1 MYVTY
6 LPTYLTT
13 YPNLGPPSL
22 QDLDKDEYIPEQYSQ
37 ASPEEVHALSTKEGQ
52 DRKRLDK
59 ITQTKMQELG
69 FEVENIGEVL
79 L

>member
-1 MYVTY
+1 M
-6 LPTYLTT
+6 
-13 YPNLGPPSL
+13 
-22 QDLDKDEYIPEQYSQ
+22 
-37 ASPEEVHALSTKEGQ
+37 KEAQ

-69 FEVENIGEVL
+69 FEVENVGEVL

>member
-1 MYVTY
+1 MY
-6 LPTYLTT
+6 LLDPSPTCLI
-13 YPNLGPPSL
+13 SSSS
-22 QDLDKDEYIPEQYSQ
+22 QDLDKDEYIPEQYRQ
-37 ASPEEVHALSTKEGQ
+37 ASPEEVHTLSIKEAQ

-59 ITQTKMQELG
+59 ITQTRMQELG